1 MVSEIINIIS
11 NYTNVPREKIS
22 INSRIIADL
31 ELQSMDVYSL
41 ISEIEDKFGVEIE
54 DYEIMEVSTIKD
66 IELLIIKK
74 MKNWF

>member
-74 MKNWF
+74 MKN

>member
-1 MVSEIINIIS
+1 MLSEIINIIS

-74 MKNWF
+74 MKN